1 MRHLVLLT
9 LVLGWAQMTY
19 AQNITATVD
28 FQLASPFHEPDGRN
42 DVVDLP
48 GGDYVML
55 AKSKGSTTGKAEF
68 ILERIKSS
76 DLSVVWQS
84 TLSIESSEDFKDLY
98 FDGNDLRLLSVMHEE
113 SQKKTSLLAYSFDVQ
128 NGTQKEKK
136 SLESYPV
143 SDWVEGEHRG
153 KVKESF
159 LDVVCE
165 HTEPGFVT
173 PFEYK
178 HNISFSHNDEH
189 FVSYVFSYG
198 QKTLTANVA
207 VYTKQCVQV
216 ASGKVMIDNDYT
228 NYGILVNNKKEIFIV
243 NANGGGRL
251 NVIRY
256 NLESKNFDVLEL
268 PPSSYKKD
276 EIQTQW
282 MNDDVFYVGAVA
294 LYSEK
299 LMGFSYGKFDFAAM
313 AVSHVVY
320 DGLDDKIKKQVEDG
334 RTSDKQIKGAE
345 NWLDYDLV
353 EINVS
358 ATGDVTMIIEKRTF
372 YVDGYPHIGM
382 GTFDKKH
389 QVQLNGHVH
398 AEGILVL
405 HYKNDQRAWTNYI
418 AKNQVY
424 PGSDGVNTISFVSHF
439 MGTNDLQLLFVT
451 STSLDASYFNLNYKQ
466 INLESGKIVQEL
478 SLPNPEK
485 LMLVRDYTIWPD
497 QNQLIIVGRKGLLGK
512 ASRVVKYTW

>member
-1 MRHLVLLT
+1 MKHVVLL
-9 LVLGWAQMTY
+9 LLYISMLPISFG
-19 AQNITATVD
+19 QNITASVD

-42 DVVDLP
+42 DVVVLP
-48 GGDYVML
+48 GGDYIMM
-55 AKSKGSTTGKAEF
+55 AKVKGSTTGKADF
-68 ILERIKSS
+68 ILERIKAA
-76 DLSVVWQS
+76 DLSVVWQT

-98 FDGNDLRLLSVMHEE
+98 FDGKDLKLLSVVHEE
-113 SQKKTSLLAYSFDVQ
+113 SKKKTSLLAYTFDTQ
-128 NGTQKEKK
+128 NGSQKDKK
-136 SLESYPV
+136 ELESYPV

-178 HNISFSHNDEH
+178 HNISFSHNNEH

-198 QKTLTANVA
+198 QKTLTANVV
-207 VYTKQCVQV
+207 VYTKQCVPV
-216 ASGKVMIDNDYT
+216 ISGKVTIDNDYI

-243 NANGGGRL
+243 NANVGGRL

-256 NLESKNFDVLEL
+256 NLETKDFDVLEL

-276 EIQTQW
+276 EIQTKW
-282 MNDDVFYVGAVA
+282 MNDDVLYVGAVA
-294 LYSEK
+294 LYLEK
-299 LMGFSYGKFDFAAM
+299 LMGVSYGQFDFSSM
-313 AVSHVVY
+313 TVSHVVF
-320 DGLDDKIKKQVEDG
+320 DALDDSIRKLVEQA
-334 RTSDKQIKGAE
+334 RAADKQIKGVE

-353 EINVS
+353 EMHVGVG
-358 ATGDVTMIIEKRTF
+358 GDVTMVIEKRTL

-382 GTFDKKH
+382 STFDKKH

-398 AEGILVL
+398 AEGILVV
-405 HYKNDQRAWTNYI
+405 HYKGDQRTWANYI

-424 PGSDGVNTISFVSHF
+424 PGSDGINTISFVSHF
-439 MGTNDLQLLFVT
+439 AGTSDLQLLFVT
-451 STSLDASYFNLNYKQ
+451 SSNLDAGYYNLNYKQ
-466 INLESGKIVQEL
+466 ISMESGKLTKEF

-485 LMLVRDYTIWPD
+485 LMLVRDYTIWPSK
-497 QNQLIIVGRKGLLGK
+497 NELILVGRKGLIGK
-512 ASRVVKYTW
+512 ASRMVKYTW